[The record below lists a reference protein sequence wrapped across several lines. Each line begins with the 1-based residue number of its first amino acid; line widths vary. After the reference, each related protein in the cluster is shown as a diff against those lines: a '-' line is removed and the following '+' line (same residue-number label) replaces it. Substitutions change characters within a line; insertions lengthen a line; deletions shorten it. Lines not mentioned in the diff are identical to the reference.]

1 MAVYCVIFF
10 LRDCFAKLKFSEM
23 QGRHTAIESILKK
36 CRRDPV
42 DLGLCGIL
50 ILESKPDLTFTW
62 KSIDTGCI

>member
-10 LRDCFAKLKFSEM
+10 LRDSFAKLKFSEM

-42 DLGLCGIL
+42 DLGLCGI
-50 ILESKPDLTFTW
+50 
-62 KSIDTGCI
+62 